1 MPTRTPRSG
10 KSRHSASVAMPFI
23 KPQLATLSDT
33 PPIGSIWVNESK
45 YDGYRMQAHSHSGQ
59 TVMYSRSGIDWSHR
73 FPEIT
78 DSVRAFFNNRNAVL
92 DGEVVV
98 GTNGASSFHDLQAA
112 LSAGDTSKTRY
123 MVFDLLAFDSLDLRP
138 LPLSERRLA
147 LQTLLDELPTRSR
160 VKISRVLR
168 GTASA
173 AINKACAR
181 NEEGI
186 ICKRMDAPYYSGRNL
201 SWLKVKCGKRQEFVI
216 IGFSEPRGSRSGIG
230 ALLLGVYEKG
240 RVLQYAGRVG
250 TGFSDSDLVLLRQHL
265 DTIAVETT
273 PLDKSVNLAT
283 VKEASRITWVKP
295 KLVAEVSFTEWTRD
309 GLLRHPVFQGLRED
323 KKPSSINREMP

>member
-1 MPTRTPRSG
+1 MPARTPTPRKARRATSI
-10 KSRHSASVAMPFI
+10 AMPFI

-33 PPIGSIWVNESK
+33 PPTGELWVNESK
-45 YDGYRMQAHSHSGQ
+45 YDGYRMQAHCHAGQ

-78 DSVRAFFNNRNAVL
+78 ESVNALFRNQQVVL

-98 GTNGASSFHDLQAA
+98 GTKGTSTFHALQEA
-112 LSAGDTSKTRY
+112 LSAGDTSKARY

-147 LQTLLDELPTRSR
+147 LQTLLEELPPRSR
-160 VKISRVLR
+160 VKMSRVLP
-168 GTASA
+168 GSASA
-173 AINKACAR
+173 AVREACAR

-230 ALLLGVYEKG
+230 ALLLGVYERG
-240 RVLQYAGRVG
+240 RALQYAGRVG
-250 TGFSDSDLVLLRQHL
+250 TGFSDSDLVVLRQCL
-265 DTIAVETT
+265 DTIAVDST
-273 PLDKSVNLAT
+273 PLDKSVHLAT
-283 VKEASRITWVKP
+283 VKDANRITWVKP
-295 KLVAEVSFTEWTRD
+295 KLVAEVSFTEWTSD
-309 GLLRHPVFQGLRED
+309 GLLRHPVFQGLRDD
-323 KKPSSINREMP
+323 KKPTSIKRETA